1 MMASTSFFHTD
12 KAETA
17 LSPPVNFDTAAAGR
31 PLPQLVQ
38 WYAELL
44 PLYSINPHGGTCY
57 AERSRR
63 LVIDAERRLM
73 ALLGISEGSAD
84 VIWTS
89 GVTEALNLAAT
100 ALRGKNVL
108 LDPGAHEALSKP
120 LSNAICIPFQIDGNG
135 RLYSD
140 NHCGNAALSH
150 INNETGVEQDL
161 AQIRH
166 EIGDGIVLVD
176 AAQSFCRVRIPWNE
190 AGIDMLAISSRKI
203 GGPASV
209 GALVCRRGRTELKPL
224 ILGGGQQR
232 GVRSGTVDVCGIEM
246 FVRSAES
253 LYAAMAEGTARIKA
267 LNAEFRSCLEAF
279 RWRHEVVC
287 GDGER
292 HIHLLHLPGYEG
304 AVLSR
309 ILADNHGIMVASS
322 SACSAEHGGGS
333 TTMRA
338 LGYSE
343 QAAKEAIRIS
353 FDANSTTDDIHFLF
367 DALDR
372 TLEDF

>member
-1 MMASTSFFHTD
+1 M
-12 KAETA
+12 
-17 LSPPVNFDTAAAGR
+17 AAAGR
-31 PLPQLVQ
+31 PLPQLAQ

-57 AERSRR
+57 AERCRR
-63 LVIDAERRLM
+63 LVIEAERRLL
-73 ALLGISEGSAD
+73 ALLGIREGSAD

-100 ALRGKNVL
+100 ALRGKDVL
-108 LDPGAHEALSKP
+108 LDPGAHEALAKP

-135 RLYSD
+135 RLHSD
-140 NHCGNAALSH
+140 VLCDNAALSH

-161 AQIRH
+161 ERIGR
-166 EIGDGIVLVD
+166 ETGDGILLVD
-176 AAQSFCRVRIPWNE
+176 AAQSFCRTQIPWNE
-190 AGIDMLAISSRKI
+190 AGIDMLAVSSRKI

-209 GALVCRRGRTELKPL
+209 GALVCRRGRTNLKPL

-232 GVRSGTVDVCGIEM
+232 GLRSGTLDVCGIEM

-253 LYAAMAEGTARIKA
+253 LYAAMAERAARIKA
-267 LNAEFRSCLEAF
+267 LNAEFHNCLEAF
-279 RWRHEVVC
+279 RWSHEVVC

-292 HIHLLHLPGYEG
+292 HIHMLHLPGYEG
-304 AVLSR
+304 AVVSR
-309 ILADNHGIMVASS
+309 ILAEDHGIMVASS

-343 QAAKEAIRIS
+343 QASKEAIRIS
-353 FDANSTTDDIHFLF
+353 FDGNSTTDEIKRLF
-367 DALDR
+367 DALNK
-372 TLEDF
+372 TLENF